1 MAIQFQIPKGNNPK
15 TAQTLAKG
23 FGLPLVQS
31 AIINANVKPNEADK
45 VEYYSQALKTPIY
58 DSFLLM
64 KPVGWIDYNYDL
76 KTEKFIEDD
85 ISSKLLDEGSGGIL
99 IEGCIIEV
107 TQTKN
112 IVTTQVAGYDGGTVK
127 EYIGAG
133 DYQITL
139 RGFLQTNYPDLYPT
153 DQITMLK
160 SYLDAP
166 VNLQFESAFL
176 KMILPPDYDLVC
188 SSYNFFQQQ
197 GLRNVQYF
205 EINFISDGNFE
216 LVKL

>member
-1 MAIQFQIPKGNNPK
+1 MAVNFQIPKGNQPK
-15 TAQTLAKG
+15 SLQTLATG

-31 AIINANVKPNEADK
+31 AIINANIKQNEADK
-45 VEYYSQALKTPIY
+45 VEYYSQTLKTPIY
-58 DSFLLM
+58 DSFLLL
-64 KPVGWIDYNYDL
+64 KPQGWTSYNYDL
-76 KTEKFIEDD
+76 NTESFIETNE
-85 ISSKLLDEGSGGIL
+85 SAKLMDEGNGGIL

-112 IVTTQVAGYDGGTVK
+112 IVTTLVSGYDGGSIK

-133 DYQITL
+133 DYQIVL
-139 RGFLQTNYPDLYPT
+139 RGFLQTDYPDLYPT
-153 DQITMLK
+153 DSIKMLK

-166 VNLQFESAFL
+166 INLQFESQFL
-176 KMILPPDYDLVC
+176 KMMLPADYDLVC